1 MAGKAVRTPK
11 KAIPPPLKAPRDMS
25 GPADQTSVEE
35 SQQRSSARIRSV
47 IFAIFGLAA
56 IAVTTSVQEVEGNFS
71 FWVDEVGGTQV
82 PFSVPV
88 VVLWAALSVALVATA
103 VLQYARGARF
113 RWRLAIGLI
122 APLLL
127 FASIAALLDGTTANL
142 TVFFSSSLSFAI
154 PVGIGALAGI
164 VAERSGFLNIAVEGK
179 LLFGAMVASIASS
192 VTGVLIA
199 GPIAGALIGAA
210 VSLFLGWLGIRYRVD
225 QIIAG
230 TVINIGA
237 VGVTSFAYLRI
248 LQPYSEFNRPT
259 GIESLQIPIL
269 SGIPVLGPIL
279 FSLSPYFYIAVGL
292 VIFFTYMI
300 YRTRWGLRLRA
311 AGEQP
316 SAAGTVGVDVVK
328 LRYRAMLI
336 AGLLAGFAGS
346 YIALS
351 GTGGFGMNASAGKG
365 FIALAAVIFGAWNPV
380 YAFGAALV
388 FGMTN
393 AAADLLG
400 GLGVSLPPQIILS
413 IPWVVTIVVVAGLI
427 GRVRAPASA
436 GRPYDQG

>member
-1 MAGKAVRTPK
+1 MAGKVARSPK
-11 KAIPPPLKAPRDMS
+11 KATSPSSKAPKDVS
-25 GPADQTSVEE
+25 GPGDQMSVDAV
-35 SQQRSSARIRSV
+35 QQRASARIRSV

-88 VVLWAALSVALVATA
+88 VVLWALLSAALVATA
-103 VLQYARGARF
+103 ALQYLRGAHF

-164 VAERSGFLNIAVEGK
+164 VAERSGFLNIAMEGK

-199 GPIAGALIGAA
+199 GPIAGALMGAG

-248 LQPYSEFNRPT
+248 LQPYSEFNRPI
-259 GIESLQIPIL
+259 GIEPLQIPIL
-269 SGIPVLGPIL
+269 SGIPVLGPIF
-279 FSLSPYFYIAVGL
+279 FSLSPYFYIAIGL
-292 VIFFTYMI
+292 VAFFTYMI

-316 SAAGTVGVDVVK
+316 THHRGQD
-328 LRYRAMLI
+328 RC
-336 AGLLAGFAGS
+336 
-346 YIALS
+346 
-351 GTGGFGMNASAGKG
+351 
-365 FIALAAVIFGAWNPV
+365 
-380 YAFGAALV
+380 
-388 FGMTN
+388 
-393 AAADLLG
+393 
-400 GLGVSLPPQIILS
+400 Q
-413 IPWVVTIVVVAGLI
+413 
-427 GRVRAPASA
+427 
-436 GRPYDQG
+436 